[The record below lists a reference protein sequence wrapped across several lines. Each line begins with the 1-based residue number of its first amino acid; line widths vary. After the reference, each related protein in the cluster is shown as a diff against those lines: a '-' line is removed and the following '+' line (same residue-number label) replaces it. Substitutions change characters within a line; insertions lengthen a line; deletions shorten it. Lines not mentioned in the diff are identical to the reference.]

1 MDELA
6 ALQDCL
12 AALEWM
18 KRMRRFD
25 LSRLRPAL
33 QQPGGEPEQPA
44 STPADAPQGPA
55 AAAQLPEQQA
65 SPSRAVAVADAAE
78 PQDPAAEA
86 AVQQPAASAAPPQ
99 APASLPNAEP
109 RGAAEPAQ
117 PSVVPTSAGDAPT
130 PMEATGEQG
139 ATPME
144 TGEVSETPIQ
154 LGACAPASLAP
165 VANTRAVWAD
175 AAPEEAREG
184 SGAQA
189 GPSHARGLDG
199 GAQPSGREV
208 LTVEEAQH
216 LVEEGEHLPVDQEV
230 LAALRHNLQLV
241 QSWEARLSNI
251 GHSQVGTFLEGVEGF
266 RF

>member
-1 MDELA
+1 MLLSRKILLLRPQCSSLLLQRPPLRRLPA
-6 ALQDCL
+6 SRMQNPGALQSL
-12 AALEWM
+12 
-18 KRMRRFD
+18 
-25 LSRLRPAL
+25 LSPLLSPPRPAMLPL
-33 QQPGGEPEQPA
+33 QWRQ
-44 STPADAPQGPA
+44 QG
-55 AAAQLPEQQA
+55 
-65 SPSRAVAVADAAE
+65 SK
-78 PQDPAAEA
+78 
-86 AVQQPAASAAPPQ
+86 
-99 APASLPNAEP
+99 
-109 RGAAEPAQ
+109 AQ
-117 PSVVPTSAGDAPT
+117 PPWKQVRSQKPPFNSVPVRLPPF
-130 PMEATGEQG
+130 
-139 ATPME
+139 
-144 TGEVSETPIQ
+144 
-154 LGACAPASLAP
+154 AP